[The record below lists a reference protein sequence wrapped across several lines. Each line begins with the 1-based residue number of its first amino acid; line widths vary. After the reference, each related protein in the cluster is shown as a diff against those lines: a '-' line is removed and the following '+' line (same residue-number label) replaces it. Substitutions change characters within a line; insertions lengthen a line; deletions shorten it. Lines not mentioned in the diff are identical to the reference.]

1 MTFITVYSAYV
12 QSLFFLWIL
21 HFCSFTYV
29 HSLHFSG
36 HYTSFFHIC
45 PFISFFQ
52 TLNTTL
58 ERQPIHNLLSANGL
72 MIVMHQRCI
81 APTYQ
86 VFIENLT
93 LSLNVSFL
101 ISIHHF
107 SYNHAKVQS
116 LYAFLHIC

>member
-58 ERQPIHNLLSANGL
+58 ERQPIHLQSNVNHDIKRELSYFPHGL
-72 MIVMHQRCI
+72 R
-81 APTYQ
+81 
-86 VFIENLT
+86 
-93 LSLNVSFL
+93 
-101 ISIHHF
+101 
-107 SYNHAKVQS
+107 
-116 LYAFLHIC
+116 

>member
-1 MTFITVYSAYV
+1 MTFFTVYSAYV
-12 QSLFFLWIL
+12 QSLFFFGYYISVFS
-21 HFCSFTYV
+21 HMSIYFI
-29 HSLHFSG
+29 FSG

-81 APTYQ
+81 ARTYQ

-93 LSLNVSFL
+93 LSQL
-101 ISIHHF
+101 
-107 SYNHAKVQS
+107 
-116 LYAFLHIC
+116 

>member
-1 MTFITVYSAYV
+1 MTFFTVYSAYV

-36 HYTSFFHIC
+36 HYTSFFHTMSIHFIFPDIILLFFTLY
-45 PFISFFQ
+45 PFTSFFQ

-93 LSLNVSFL
+93 LSQL
-101 ISIHHF
+101 
-107 SYNHAKVQS
+107 
-116 LYAFLHIC
+116 